1 MNCREEAITYK
12 KSPSEFLLPSFKN
25 INHDLIKNVMVLSET
40 MFLYLELDERSCLSK
55 HFSAFLCKCS
65 CCEELGELCEET

>member
-1 MNCREEAITYK
+1 MNCREEAIIYK

-40 MFLYLELDERSCLSK
+40 MFLYLELDERSCLANTLVLFCANVHVAKS
-55 HFSAFLCKCS
+55 
-65 CCEELGELCEET
+65 